1 MRNLKIVIGV
11 LSCCVILLLSFVQT
25 VSAAEVEKKNEKI
38 EEKFSVAYNSHVQDL
53 GWEKEFRTLKW
64 LGLKN
69 GMDILDVGGGPGF
82 YSEKLLEN
90 LPNSNVTILD
100 VDDKLLKIAQNRL
113 SNSYY
118 KNRVDFEKTTIY
130 KTGLKDNTYDF
141 VICRFVLQHLDKP
154 VEAVREIYRIL
165 KPGGIIAIIDS
176 DSGLMGISDPS
187 FLIKSGRSF
196 FQEIEKRARWNRE
209 IGRKLVKILR
219 ICGYEDLDFEAVTIH
234 SDIIGMKNILKI
246 PKIND
251 EQIKLL
257 MRYNPTV
264 GKVMQKVKD
273 GRFENS
279 YTIILLNLIA
289 KGVKKI

>member
-1 MRNLKIVIGV
+1 MTYSSIYNMIGFNNEVDRLKAQV
-11 LSCCVILLLSFVQT
+11 
-25 VSAAEVEKKNEKI
+25 K
-38 EEKFSVAYNSHVQDL
+38 L

-90 LPNSNVTILD
+90 LPDSNLTILD

-130 KTGLKDNTYDF
+130 KT
-141 VICRFVLQHLDKP
+141 
-154 VEAVREIYRIL
+154 
-165 KPGGIIAIIDS
+165 
-176 DSGLMGISDPS
+176 GLMGISDPS

>member
-1 MRNLKIVIGV
+1 M
-11 LSCCVILLLSFVQT
+11 
-25 VSAAEVEKKNEKI
+25 
-38 EEKFSVAYNSHVQDL
+38 
-53 GWEKEFRTLKW
+53 
-64 LGLKN
+64 
-69 GMDILDVGGGPGF
+69 
-82 YSEKLLEN
+82 
-90 LPNSNVTILD
+90 
-100 VDDKLLKIAQNRL
+100 
-113 SNSYY
+113 
-118 KNRVDFEKTTIY
+118 
-130 KTGLKDNTYDF
+130 
-141 VICRFVLQHLDKP
+141 QHLDKP

>member
-1 MRNLKIVIGV
+1 MTYSSIYNMIGFNNEVDRLKAQV
-11 LSCCVILLLSFVQT
+11 
-25 VSAAEVEKKNEKI
+25 K
-38 EEKFSVAYNSHVQDL
+38 L

-118 KNRVDFEKTTIY
+118 KNRVAFEKTSIY
-130 KTGLKDNTYDF
+130 KTGLKDNTYEF

-165 KPGGIIAIIDS
+165 KPGGIIAMIDS

-251 EQIKLL
+251 EQIKFL
-257 MRYNPTV
+257 MRCNPTV

>member
-1 MRNLKIVIGV
+1 ME
-11 LSCCVILLLSFVQT
+11 Q
-25 VSAAEVEKKNEKI
+25 
-38 EEKFSVAYNSHVQDL
+38 
-53 GWEKEFRTLKW
+53 
-64 LGLKN
+64 
-69 GMDILDVGGGPGF
+69 
-82 YSEKLLEN
+82 
-90 LPNSNVTILD
+90 
-100 VDDKLLKIAQNRL
+100 
-113 SNSYY
+113 
-118 KNRVDFEKTTIY
+118 
-130 KTGLKDNTYDF
+130 
-141 VICRFVLQHLDKP
+141 
-154 VEAVREIYRIL
+154 RI
-165 KPGGIIAIIDS
+165 
-176 DSGLMGISDPS
+176 
-187 FLIKSGRSF
+187 F

>member
-1 MRNLKIVIGV
+1 MTYSSIYNMIGFNNEVDRLKAQ
-11 LSCCVILLLSFVQT
+11 VQ
-25 VSAAEVEKKNEKI
+25 
-38 EEKFSVAYNSHVQDL
+38 L

-64 LGLKN
+64 LGLKD
-69 GMDILDVGGGPGF
+69 GMNILDVGGGPGF
-82 YSEKLLEN
+82 YCEKLLEN
-90 LPNSNVTILD
+90 LPNSRVTILD
-100 VDDKLLKIAQNRL
+100 IDDKLLRIAKNRL

-118 KNRVDFEKTTIY
+118 NNRIAFKKTSVY
-130 KTGLKDNTYDF
+130 KTGIKDNTYDF

-165 KPGGIIAIIDS
+165 KPGGIVAIIDS
-176 DSGLMGISDPS
+176 DSGLMGISDPA

-196 FQEIEKRARWNRE
+196 FQELEKRARWNRE
-209 IGRKLVKILR
+209 IGRKLVKILKR
-219 ICGYEDLDFEAVTIH
+219 CGFEDLDFEAVTIH
-234 SDIIGMKNILKI
+234 SDIIGMNNILKI

-257 MRYNPTV
+257 MRCNPNV
-264 GKVMQKVKD
+264 GKVMQKFKE
-273 GRFENS
+273 GRFENN

>member
-1 MRNLKIVIGV
+1 MTYSSIYNMIGFNNEVDRLKAQV
-11 LSCCVILLLSFVQT
+11 
-25 VSAAEVEKKNEKI
+25 K
-38 EEKFSVAYNSHVQDL
+38 L

-130 KTGLKDNTYDF
+130 
-141 VICRFVLQHLDKP
+141 KP